1 MNPCIV
7 IQGLICIIHFC
18 HFLLLG
24 ALVEEVEQATIS
36 VQQILQELTAAKK
49 KSSRARELR
58 RRLIDVLEQKIYVL
72 EKIVSDSARSTRR
85 VVELGE

>member
-1 MNPCIV
+1 M
-7 IQGLICIIHFC
+7 
-18 HFLLLG
+18 
-24 ALVEEVEQATIS
+24 EQATVS

-58 RRLIDVLEQKIYVL
+58 HRLIDVLEQKIEVL